1 MVECFYMFY
10 KKLIAQARTLI
21 FSFIFNKKFGFVG
34 CNFKFVGVSYITQ
47 RGNLRVGDNCWIEA
61 VERYQEQ
68 SFIPELKFGVNVM
81 MSNNVHISCVHSIT
95 IDDFSLIGSN
105 VYIGDHSHGSLAL
118 GQIELTKPPYKRS
131 LSDIAAIYIGKNTWI
146 GDGAVILAGSYICDG
161 CVVGANAVVKG
172 EFRAPCVIA
181 GVPAKAVKLLS

>member
-1 MVECFYMFY
+1 MEFFLLFVRKIIGKIKAYFFSV
-10 KKLIAQARTLI
+10 LIGQSI
-21 FSFIFNKKFGFVG
+21 SFVG
-34 CNFKFVGVSYITQ
+34 GRFRIHGVKCIFFH
-47 RGNLRVGDNCWIEA
+47 RGFRVGDNCWIEA

-68 SFIPELKFGVNVM
+68 SFTPELKFGVNVM

-172 EFRAPCVIA
+172 EFRVPCVIA